1 MAELTIDDLHVEAGK
16 KEILKGVSLTVPL
29 GKVVALMGPNGS
41 GKSTLASAI
50 MGHPKYKVVSGRILL
65 DGKDITSMPP
75 DERAKRGIF
84 LSFQYPKE
92 IAGVTLGNFL
102 RAALN
107 VRRSSPISVVD
118 FHKLLKEKMDALGMD
133 ASFRKRSLNEG
144 FSGGEKKRCEILQMA
159 MLEPR
164 YAILD
169 ETDSGLD
176 VDALQTVAGGIRKMR
191 GPDRGIL
198 VITHY
203 NRILEYLTPDIVY
216 VMNDGR
222 IVRSGGAELAKE
234 IEEKGFA
241 AVRS

>member
-1 MAELTIDDLHVEAGK
+1 MAELTIDNLHVCVND
-16 KEILKGVSLTVPL
+16 KEIIKGVNLSIPL

-176 VDALQTVAGGIRKMR
+176 VDALRTVADGIRKMR

-216 VMNDGR
+216 VMSDGG

-241 AVRS
+241 AVR